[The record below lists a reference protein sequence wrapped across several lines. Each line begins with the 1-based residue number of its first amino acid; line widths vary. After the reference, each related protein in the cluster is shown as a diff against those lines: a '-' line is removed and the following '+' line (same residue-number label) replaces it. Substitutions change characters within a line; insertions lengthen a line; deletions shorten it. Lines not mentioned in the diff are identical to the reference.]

1 MSTQRIEIQPE
12 AIMHEASNLTP
23 AELDLL
29 PFGAIHVD
37 RNGIIDAYNVAEE
50 QLASRSRKDVIGKM
64 FFTEVAPCTRVKSF
78 YGAFQEG
85 ILRGHLNEVFDF
97 SFRFPHGAKEVRIR
111 MIYSDTPKPGV
122 WIFVTPMQT
131 VSE

>member
-37 RNGIIDAYNVAEE
+37 REGIIDAYNVAEE
-50 QLASRSRKDVIGKM
+50 QLASRSRNAVLGKM
-64 FFTEVAPCTRVKSF
+64 FFNQVAPCTRVKKF

-85 ILRGHLNEVFDF
+85 VLRSQLNEVFDF
-97 SFRFPHGAKEVRIR
+97 SFQFPHGTREVRIR
-111 MIYSDTPKPGV
+111 MIYSDAPSPGV
-122 WIFVTPMQT
+122 WIFVTPLQT
-131 VSE
+131 AAP

>member
-50 QLASRSRKDVIGKM
+50 QLASRTRDAVLGKM
-64 FFTEVAPCTRVKSF
+64 FFNQVAPCTRVKQF

-85 ILRGHLNEVFDF
+85 VLRSQLNEVFDF
-97 SFRFPHGAKEVRIR
+97 SFRFPHGTREVRIR
-111 MIYSDTPKPGV
+111 MIYSEAPRPGV
-122 WIFVTPMQT
+122 WIFVTPLQT
-131 VSE
+131 SAV

>member
-1 MSTQRIEIQPE
+1 MSTLRIEIQPE

-37 RNGIIDAYNVAEE
+37 RDGIIDAYNVAEE
-50 QLASRSRKDVIGKM
+50 QLASRTRDAVLGKM
-64 FFTEVAPCTRVKSF
+64 FFSQVAPCTRVKQF

-85 ILRGHLNEVFDF
+85 VMRSQLNEVFDF
-97 SFRFPHGAKEVRIR
+97 SFRFPHGTREVRIR
-111 MIYSDTPKPGV
+111 MIYSDAPRPGV
-122 WIFVTPMQT
+122 WIFVTPLQT
-131 VSE
+131 AAV

>member
-1 MSTQRIEIQPE
+1 MSTQRIEMQPE
-12 AIMHEASNLTP
+12 TIMHEASNLTP

-50 QLASRSRKDVIGKM
+50 QLASRTRDQVIGKM
-64 FFTEVAPCTRVKSF
+64 FFDHVAPCTRVQTF

-85 ILRGHLNEVFDF
+85 IRRGQLNEVFDF
-97 SFRFPHGAKEVRIR
+97 TFHFPHGTREVRIR
-111 MIYSDTPKPGV
+111 MIYSETPRPGV
-122 WIFVTPMQT
+122 WIFVTPLQSVAT
-131 VSE
+131 